1 MLYAMKSLHLLL
13 QRFYIV
19 GKDKKCQHWQVLK
32 IDRSEPSELNML
44 EDPVIYT
51 QLECNKLMKRVDEGN
66 KSTGGLTKVTKAYG
80 IVGVFV
86 SSSTLILKK
95 TVFVL

>member
-1 MLYAMKSLHLLL
+1 
-13 QRFYIV
+13 
-19 GKDKKCQHWQVLK
+19 
-32 IDRSEPSELNML
+32 ML

-51 QLECNKLMKRVDEGN
+51 QLECIKLMKRVDEGN

-86 SSSTLILKK
+86 SFSTLILKQ

>member
-1 MLYAMKSLHLLL
+1 MKSLHLLL

-86 SSSTLILKK
+86 SSSALILKK
-95 TVFVL
+95 IVFVL